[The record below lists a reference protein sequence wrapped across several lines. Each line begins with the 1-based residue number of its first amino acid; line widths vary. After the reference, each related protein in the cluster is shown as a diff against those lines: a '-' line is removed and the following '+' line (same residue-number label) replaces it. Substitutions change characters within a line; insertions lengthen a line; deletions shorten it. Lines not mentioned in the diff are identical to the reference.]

1 MVTSTRH
8 HRHEIGRRLHLEPF
22 LVKPLIFNRLTVRV
36 IPCPLS
42 ERSLII
48 EWL

>member
-1 MVTSTRH
+1 MVTSTRL
-8 HRHEIGRRLHLEPF
+8 HRHEIGRRLHQPF
-22 LVKPLIFNRLTVRV
+22 LVKPLIFNRLTIRV
-36 IPCPLS
+36 IPRLLS

>member
-1 MVTSTRH
+1 MVTSTRP
-8 HRHEIGRRLHLEPF
+8 HRYEIGDCINLF

-36 IPCPLS
+36 IPRLLLS

-48 EWL
+48 EWI